1 MDSSTS
7 KLERKVLDHG
17 LVRLVDCMP
26 AVDGSVCAFESAIV
40 QMARVSYG
48 SGTKSFREDMGLV
61 NYLLENDHTSPFE
74 GVTIKFHIKMPIFV
88 ARQWVRH
95 RTASINEY
103 SARYSVLEDQFY
115 IPEPSRLAGQSATNK
130 QGSSSEQIPEADLV
144 SSIIS
149 EHSKVSYDLYEK
161 LLEKGLS
168 RELARMVIPVNV
180 YTEMYWVIN
189 LHNLLKFLR
198 LRMDDHAQYEI
209 RVFADAIYEIMY
221 EIAPNIMETWKS
233 SQMKAVKLTAEE
245 IKIMSNCISVDDKID
260 KPEGWSTRRFDAFM
274 SKLKALIYK

>member
-26 AVDGSVCAFESAIV
+26 AVDGSGCAFESAIV

-115 IPEPSRLAGQSATNK
+115 IPEPSRLAGQPTSR
-130 QGSSSEQIPEADLV
+130 DLLA
-144 SSIIS
+144 
-149 EHSKVSYDLYEK
+149 SKYQ
-161 LLEKGLS
+161 
-168 RELARMVIPVNV
+168 
-180 YTEMYWVIN
+180 
-189 LHNLLKFLR
+189 R
-198 LRMDDHAQYEI
+198 LI
-209 RVFADAIYEIMY
+209 
-221 EIAPNIMETWKS
+221 
-233 SQMKAVKLTAEE
+233 
-245 IKIMSNCISVDDKID
+245 
-260 KPEGWSTRRFDAFM
+260 
-274 SKLKALIYK
+274 